1 MAGVLT
7 HAKEN
12 RSPSA
17 YPPPIYP
24 PNTALTRNPKW
35 VLKSSQIYIIKKKKK
50 KKRFDILNE
59 TDIELRPCWGPRW
72 SGCKRGGRA
81 RQGHWNLWRRPL
93 CSWRSF
99 HGRTWRSKALC
110 PLATASLASI
120 PHHRLSALS
129 PFPLLFERWKS
140 INKNNGL
147 WVLGY
152 LLALQSR
159 MDSSSGLNI
168 RPNVRWKL
176 DYTNYGLC
184 VCIQP
189 AYLTNPI

>member
-1 MAGVLT
+1 M
-7 HAKEN
+7 N
-12 RSPSA
+12 DRD
-17 YPPPIYP
+17 
-24 PNTALTRNPKW
+24 RD
-35 VLKSSQIYIIKKKKK
+35 
-50 KKRFDILNE
+50 R
-59 TDIELRPCWGPRW
+59 DIELRPCWGPRW

-99 HGRTWRSKALC
+99 HERTWRSKALC

-129 PFPLLFERWKS
+129 PFLLLFERWKS

-147 WVLGY
+147 WVLWAYSETRVWNVGY
-152 LLALQSR
+152 LLVLQSR
-159 MDSSSGLNI
+159 MDSGSGLNI
-168 RPNVRWKL
+168 RPNVCWKL
-176 DYTNYGLC
+176 DYTKNGLC